1 MYARMGVGSL
11 NTYQIHSKKKKK
23 KEAVQKATSGDGGL
37 IQSILEVSC
46 TLPYLIFK

>member
-11 NTYQIHSKKKKK
+11 STYQIHKKKKK
-23 KEAVQKATSGDGGL
+23 KAVQKATSGDGSL